1 MVKATTGKFFIKGSI
16 IELDKRIEIETWA
29 SRTSVQRY
37 FLLKV
42 LTNFYLVYLIL
53 HSQKI

>member
-42 LTNFYLVYLIL
+42 LTNFHLVHLIL
-53 HSQKI
+53 YSQKI

>member
-1 MVKATTGKFFIKGSI
+1 MVKAITGKFFTRGST
-16 IELDKRIEIETWA
+16 IEPDKRIEIETWA
-29 SRTSVQRY
+29 SKTSVRRY

-42 LTNFYLVYLIL
+42 LTNFHLVHLIL